1 MRIHLLHEQD
11 DKGTPHGCSYI
22 RLLQP
27 FSHPSLKGK
36 VEITTGKTI
45 PDKAMD
51 VIVLERLW
59 LPSFNMF
66 HARNILNEI
75 KQRGVPFIYTLD
87 DNLLDLNLDPG
98 LKNFPTH
105 EQRQIIRMF
114 AQEADG
120 VIVSTTPLAERMRK
134 FNSNIQIVPNQLD
147 ERLFARE
154 RTPPKHSKLRFGY
167 MGTFSHLEDL
177 LMILEPLRAFLTRWK
192 DQVEF
197 EILGISE
204 YMRFKAIFDG
214 LPVKYHHLNKRD
226 IHYHGFV
233 KWMHKHIAWD
243 FAIAPLAR
251 TPFNDGKSD
260 LKILDYGIFGIPGIF
275 SDVPSYHD
283 TVRNGENGLLVSNT
297 PQAWEE
303 ALEKMASDTALRQQ
317 MAATVK
323 QEVWETRTLAQNAW
337 RWLDAV
343 ENIVRYSES
352 KAA

>member
-11 DKGTPHGCSYI
+11 DKGVPHGCSYI

-36 VEITTGKTI
+36 VEITTGKNI
-45 PDKAMD
+45 PDAVD
-51 VIVLERLW
+51 VIILERLW

-75 KQRGVPFIYTLD
+75 KRRDVPFIYTLD
-87 DNLLDLNLDPG
+87 DNLLDLNLEPG

-114 AQEADG
+114 AQEANG
-120 VIVSTTPLAERMRK
+120 IIVSTNPLAERMRK
-134 FNSNIQIVPNQLD
+134 FNSNIHIVPNQLD
-147 ERLFARE
+147 ERLFTKDRKM
-154 RTPPKHSKLRFGY
+154 PSHQKIRFGY

-177 LMILEPLRAFLTRWK
+177 LMILYPLRAFLTRWK
-192 DQVEF
+192 NKVEF

-204 YMRFKAIFDG
+204 HVRTKAIFDG
-214 LPVKYHHLNKRD
+214 MPVKYHHLNKRD

-260 LKILDYGIFGIPGIF
+260 LKVLDYGIFGIPGIF

-283 TVRNGENGLLVSNT
+283 TVRNENGFLVPNT
-297 PQAWEE
+297 EEAWEQ
-303 ALEKMASDTALRQQ
+303 ALETMATDTALRQK

-343 ENIVRYSES
+343 EKIVSQS
-352 KAA
+352 AKKAA